1 VPTTLSGFHVPREIK
16 MAGDDIPID
25 TMMRPPLAVIHQN
38 YLKFSTLAFSL
49 IARMDVPINQ
59 RFLVAFAVK
68 VKLLRSPLW

>member
-16 MAGDDIPID
+16 MAGADIPID

-49 IARMDVPINQ
+49 IASVTLQVN
-59 RFLVAFAVK
+59 FVH
-68 VKLLRSPLW
+68 